1 MRFNATA
8 KLYPVE
14 ARQDERGNI
23 AHVEGEP
30 KEVFA
35 NVYEIGLNSYIAA
48 QAAGLH
54 VDAELQLRSADY
66 DGEGIVEF
74 DGDEYTVTRV
84 SSAGEF
90 TRLVLS
96 KRLANKRGGDSE

>member
-1 MRFNATA
+1 MTGLPGSCTHTMFA
-8 KLYPVE
+8 
-14 ARQDERGNI
+14 
-23 AHVEGEP
+23 

-54 VDAELQLRSADY
+54 ADAELQVRTCDY
-66 DGEGIVEF
+66 DGEAIAEF
-74 DGDEYTVTRV
+74 DGQEYTVERATD
-84 SSAGEF
+84 SGEF

-96 KRLANKRGGDSE
+96 KRISNKRGGASE